1 MINQKLIQKNWT
13 NDETKTN
20 TAKLNKSREKKIS

>member
-1 MINQKLIQKNWT
+1 MIKQKLAQQNWT
-13 NDETKTN
+13 KDETKTN